1 MITKQN
7 ESFDLEW
14 TMPATIAI
22 SSNKIQVSNNEHGSY
37 IKP

>member
-7 ESFDLEW
+7 ENFDLEW

-22 SSNKIQVSNNEHGSY
+22 CKQQDSSLKQ
-37 IKP
+37 